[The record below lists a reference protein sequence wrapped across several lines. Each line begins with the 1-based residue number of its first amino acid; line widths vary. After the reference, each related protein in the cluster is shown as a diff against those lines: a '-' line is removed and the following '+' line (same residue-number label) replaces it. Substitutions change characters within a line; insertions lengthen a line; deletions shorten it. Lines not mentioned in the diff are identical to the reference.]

1 MSYVAIQGSS
11 ASRQVFER
19 NLLSKKAEFTQN
31 GVGPHGSTI
40 RATYTV
46 PSDKLAEIG
55 LITGLLFR
63 KQVASALDNVI
74 VKFEASIAGRLLT
87 FMFRQNAVADQVQE
101 SIARNKLLESGEI
114 IEIET
119 EDDSTGGQINY
130 ALNVAITEFD
140 LN

>member
-1 MSYVAIQGSS
+1 MSYVGIQGNS
-11 ASRQVFER
+11 ASKQIFER
-19 NLLSKKAEFTQN
+19 NPLSKKVEFTQN
-31 GVGPHGSTI
+31 NVGPHGSTI

-46 PSDKLAEIG
+46 PSNKLAQIG

-87 FMFRQNAVADQVQE
+87 FMFRQNAVGDQVQE
-101 SIARNKLLESGEI
+101 SISRNKLLESGEI